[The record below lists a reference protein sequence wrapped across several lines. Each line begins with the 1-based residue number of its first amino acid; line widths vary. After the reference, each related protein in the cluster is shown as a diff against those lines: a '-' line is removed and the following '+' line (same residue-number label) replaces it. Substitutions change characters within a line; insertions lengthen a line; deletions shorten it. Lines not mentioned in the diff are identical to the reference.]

1 MCLCDSQVCFHILIH
16 EGMCI
21 CTSSIVEEEEL
32 WYVNFKLLHKRC
44 RSGSAKDPNTTVGA
58 SGHWS
63 QHPDSCKISRTSGMS
78 MDKWGKRHG
87 YRVLCVLVN
96 TVCTKESWAAGKFG
110 AYWDIYFSVRNSGLE
125 KMPSFEWHCFAFGC
139 SCVSRSLLTKTNA
152 SIRPSWPL
160 WQKIQSNRGRSSEE
174 EVGYSGDTGN
184 WTEEEERHFAS
195 QGRCRTYH
203 LLPQK

>member
-1 MCLCDSQVCFHILIH
+1 MRGCAFALPVLWKRKSCGMWTSSYSTRGADQAQQKTPTQQLVHLAILESAPRQLQDIQNLWNEHGQVREKTWIPSPVCFSKH
-16 EGMCI
+16 
-21 CTSSIVEEEEL
+21 
-32 WYVNFKLLHKRC
+32 
-44 RSGSAKDPNTTVGA
+44 
-58 SGHWS
+58 
-63 QHPDSCKISRTSGMS
+63 
-78 MDKWGKRHG
+78 
-87 YRVLCVLVN
+87 
-96 TVCTKESWAAGKFG
+96 CTKESWAAGKFG

-174 EVGYSGDTGN
+174 EVRYSGDTGN